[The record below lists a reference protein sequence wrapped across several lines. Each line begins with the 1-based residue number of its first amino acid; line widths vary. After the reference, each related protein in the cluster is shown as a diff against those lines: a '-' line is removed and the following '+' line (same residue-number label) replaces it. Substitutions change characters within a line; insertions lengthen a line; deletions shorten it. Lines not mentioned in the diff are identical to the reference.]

1 MDNKTK
7 WSLAAKYGLI
17 LSSATIIV
25 SIIGMLNI
33 PGWLGTILTIAK
45 FVAIFYMLR
54 YFMGKYSEMH
64 DGSVSYGTSF
74 KFGFLVCFCST
85 IICTAYT
92 YIDYTLFR
100 PELIDVMIETML
112 TAQSSMGSSA
122 GMTLDYQTLS
132 SVMPKVILFSLFL
145 DYIIF
150 ALIFPAIVANY
161 TKKEIIFDEEEQTE
175 NTEE

>member
-33 PGWLGTILTIAK
+33 PGWLGTIITIAK

-54 YFMGKYSEMH
+54 HFMGKYTEML

-74 KFGFLVCFCST
+74 KFGFLVCFCSS

-92 YIDYTLFR
+92 YMDYMLIR
-100 PELIDVMIETML
+100 PEVIETMIEAFL
-112 TAQSSMGSSA
+112 TTQNTMGATS
-122 GMTLDYQTLS
+122 GVMFDYQTLS
-132 SVMPKVILFSLFL
+132 SMMPKILIFSLFL

-161 TKKEIIFDEEEQTE
+161 TKKEIFFDEEEQTE